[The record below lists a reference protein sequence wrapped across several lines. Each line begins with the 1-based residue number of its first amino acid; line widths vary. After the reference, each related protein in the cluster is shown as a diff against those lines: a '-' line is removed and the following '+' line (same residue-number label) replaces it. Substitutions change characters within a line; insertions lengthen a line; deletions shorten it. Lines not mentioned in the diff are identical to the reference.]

1 MLVKVQYQ
9 TLHKLMANNVGL
21 DKCRMLTLLTVWMA
35 KLMSPAAKA
44 VANEVFN
51 I

>member
-1 MLVKVQYQ
+1 MLDKVQYQ
-9 TLHKLMANNVGL
+9 TLQKLMANNVGH
-21 DKCRMLTLLTVWMA
+21 DKYIMLTLFTVWMA